1 MTPESRSSRFVPVVA
16 AAALVLL
23 LGGLFAARLLARQP
37 AAPTPAPASIPAH
50 VHLDPAALE
59 VPCWSCPS
67 AREWPIRFST
77 DLDLLAP
84 LGTGS
89 ANAGEWFALFEKDRG
104 PRAAEAA
111 AFMTRRT
118 EVPDLP
124 DFGQVVPGDDP
135 LLLEAEPWVDQAE
148 MRFYPEIFPLEGVD
162 TRIPNLLVPLTMAR
176 SWAARGVGARDAERG
191 LEDCRRAIRL
201 GRLLRQE
208 DVTVIADLIGLACIH
223 IGTRGVFAI
232 AQQSGDTELALL
244 ASVVLGE
251 VAPQRLYTSQR
262 ITDVDL
268 GPFVHRQPDG
278 GFTLTAR
285 DSMVDRIVE
294 LATSS
299 PDRRFIGEALFGAHV
314 VAHHGTPSQR
324 ERVRAM
330 LDRLAAGDDPM
341 TAPFAAWSRDTE
353 PSQTLLEDM
362 IRRLE

>member
-1 MTPESRSSRFVPVVA
+1 MTPETRSSRFVSVAA
-16 AAALVLL
+16 AAALVLV

-37 AAPTPAPASIPAH
+37 AAPTPAPASIPAP

-84 LGTGS
+84 LGTGT

-104 PRAAEAA
+104 PRFAEAV
-111 AFMTRRT
+111 AFMGRRV
-118 EVPDLP
+118 ERPDLP

-176 SWAARGVGARDAERG
+176 SWSARGVSAEDPARG
-191 LEDCRRAIRL
+191 LDDCRRAIRL

-208 DVTVIADLIGLACIH
+208 DVTVIADLVGLACIH
-223 IGTRGVFAI
+223 IGARGVYEI
-232 AQQSGDTELALL
+232 AQHTRDTDLALL
-244 ASVVLGE
+244 ASVVVGE

-268 GPFVHRQPDG
+268 SPYLRQTDGRYSLDTPDA
-278 GFTLTAR
+278 L
-285 DSMVDRIVE
+285 VDRIIAM
-294 LATSS
+294 ATTS

-341 TAPFAAWSRDTE
+341 TAPIAAWSRDAV
-353 PSQTLLEDM
+353 PSQSLLEDM
-362 IRRLE
+362 VQRLE